1 MTVVLGFVSYSSDPG
16 NKILLNDELL
26 SGIRIMAVDLHTS
39 PRNRKLAPELERPSL
54 NSDPPVLPDV
64 AAGSPE
70 AIETC
75 LDRYGGLVWSLA
87 RRNCPDEQSAE
98 DAVQDIFIK
107 LWQVADRYD
116 AKVAS
121 EATFVAMIARRRL
134 IDLYRKRRGDS
145 KVAVDS
151 ESLDFQQDE
160 HRDAAS
166 RAELN
171 DDARQAE
178 DFLAQLP
185 VQQQHVIRLSV
196 YDGLSHTRIAEAT
209 GLALGTVKTHIRRGL
224 GELQRRLF
232 AAGARDPGISTDG
245 GSTG

>member
-1 MTVVLGFVSYSSDPG
+1 
-16 NKILLNDELL
+16 
-26 SGIRIMAVDLHTS
+26 MAVDLHIS
-39 PRNRKLAPELERPSL
+39 PRTRKFATQLERPSL

-64 AAGSPE
+64 AAGQPA
-70 AIETC
+70 AIEKC

-87 RRNCPDEQSAE
+87 RRNCPDEQTAE

-116 AKVAS
+116 ANVAS

-134 IDLYRKRRGDS
+134 IDLYRKRRGNDQ
-145 KVAVDS
+145 VAVDS
-151 ESLDFQQDE
+151 ETLDFQQSGQQ
-160 HRDAAS
+160 DAAS

-178 DFLAQLP
+178 DFLSQLP
-185 VQQQHVIRLSV
+185 DQQQHVIRLSV
-196 YDGLSHTRIAEAT
+196 YDGLSHSRIAEAT

-224 GELQRRLF
+224 GELQRQLF
-232 AAGARDPGISTDG
+232 AAGARDSGISTDG
-245 GSTG
+245 GSAR

>member
-1 MTVVLGFVSYSSDPG
+1 
-16 NKILLNDELL
+16 
-26 SGIRIMAVDLHTS
+26 MAVDLKS
-39 PRNRKLAPELERPSL
+39 PLPSTRNKTAQLERPPL

-64 AAGSPE
+64 AAGQPE

-87 RRNCPDEQSAE
+87 RRNCPDEQTAE
-98 DAVQDIFIK
+98 DAVQDVFIK
-107 LWQVADRYD
+107 LWQVADRFD
-116 AKVAS
+116 PNLAS

-134 IDLYRKRRGDS
+134 IDLYRKRRGNNSIAIDPETLELQE
-145 KVAVDS
+145 D
-151 ESLDFQQDE
+151 LQ
-160 HRDAAS
+160 RDAAS

-178 DFLAQLP
+178 CFLSELP
-185 VQQQHVIRLSV
+185 LQQQHVIRLSV

-224 GELQRRLF
+224 GELQKRLF
-232 AAGARDPGISTDG
+232 AAGAHDASISTDG
-245 GSTG
+245 GSTR